1 MFGALVSL
9 AHDIACGDELFKD
22 FRSRCR
28 RSQPFAFRI
37 LRNILR
43 SCTFH
48 SGQQSIFR
56 EMLGRRSFAFFE
68 LRHHRRKVLPNFQ
81 LRNGIFPFGCFLLN
95 PVSDAT
101 EEGCL
106 WDLPTHLCD
115 GFALGLEG
123 DTFTFQRDSGFII
136 DMRFTDRAKQ
146 THRNELQHIPFTGR
160 KRKYITPRHT
170 SGRNNRVV
178 IRNLAVVDYLIGFHR
193 QMKSG
198 CKRKFCGNSVDQLRQ
213 HTGHIAGQIPAVRA
227 RVSKQ
232 LFLIQGLHII
242 QRLLGGEAKQTV
254 GVTLQAGQIIESG
267 RIFLLLLFLNVLDH
281 CGVQIAKFLNSL
293 SFCFIFQALCSCDK
307 PAAYLH
313 GIKRF
318 WLKSCNSRFSAH
330 DQGKRRRHDTTNI
343 ERYIVQQREDA
354 RSIDS
359 HQPVSL
365 LTAQRCLIQ
374 RFILASIMQIFKT
387 GANGCFL
394 QGGNPQAFDGL
405 GASALMV
412 DQTEDQLAFPACIR
426 CTYDGFNL
434 GIIYQFANG
443 IKLPPGIQRYVI
455 LPFIRQNGQIVPLPF
470 GISFI
475 IGIRLRK
482 LHQMADT
489 PCNQMRC
496 ANKITIFLISC
507 AQHLTYGLSYAGLF
521 SDNQLHL
528 YSPFYLSHKCFS
540 CKIKLSIL

>member
-1 MFGALVSL
+1 MLGALVSL
-9 AHDIACGDELFKD
+9 AHDIACGDELFND
-22 FRSRCR
+22 FRARRR

-37 LRNILR
+37 LRHILR

-56 EMLGRRSFAFFE
+56 KMLGRRSFAFFE

-95 PVSDAT
+95 PFSDAA
-101 EEGCL
+101 EKSSFWNL
-106 WDLPTHLCD
+106 RTHLCD
-115 GFALGLEG
+115 SFALGLEG
-123 DTFTFQRDSGFII
+123 DALTFQCDGGFVV
-136 DMRFTDRAKQ
+136 DMRFTDCTKQ

-160 KRKYITPRHT
+160 KRKYITPQHA
-170 SGRNNRVV
+170 SGRNNRMV
-178 IRNLAVVDYLIGFHR
+178 IRYLAVVDYLIGIRR

-198 CKRKFCGNSVDQLRQ
+198 CKRKFCGNFVDQFRQ
-213 HTGHIAGQIPAVRA
+213 ITSHITGQIPAVRA

-254 GVTLQAGQIIESG
+254 GVTLQAGQIIELG
-267 RIFLLLLFLNVLDH
+267 RIFILPLLFDVLDH

-412 DQTEDQLAFPACIR
+412 DQTEDQFAFPAR
-426 CTYDGFNL
+426 VSGTYDGINL
-434 GIIYQFANG
+434 WIIHQFADG
-443 IKLPPGIQRYVI
+443 IKL
-455 LPFIRQNGQIVPLPF
+455 
-470 GISFI
+470 
-475 IGIRLRK
+475 
-482 LHQMADT
+482 
-489 PCNQMRC
+489 
-496 ANKITIFLISC
+496 
-507 AQHLTYGLSYAGLF
+507 LF
-521 SDNQLHL
+521 CVQ
-528 YSPFYLSHKCFS
+528 
-540 CKIKLSIL
+540 